1 MYLGFEGNRSQT
13 VFLGHITKFKP
24 ESDYLLFLWS

>member
-1 MYLGFEGNRSQT
+1 MMNLGFVGSQT
-13 VFLGHITKFKP
+13 VFLGHITNFKP